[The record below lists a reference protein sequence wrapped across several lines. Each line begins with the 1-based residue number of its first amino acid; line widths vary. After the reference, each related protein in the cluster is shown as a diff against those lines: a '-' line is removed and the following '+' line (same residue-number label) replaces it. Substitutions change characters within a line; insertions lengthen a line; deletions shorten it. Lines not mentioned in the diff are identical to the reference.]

1 MVRIRARTDF
11 IVTKHYS
18 HDTCTHTYYYP
29 NCVFNSRSN
38 PLPGPGP
45 GPGPVE
51 GGVQGGRIGEIRES
65 GSGSRSRS
73 RVCRGI

>member
-29 NCVFNSRSN
+29 NCVFDSRSN
-38 PLPGPGP
+38 PRP

-51 GGVQGGRIGEIRES
+51 EGVQGGRIEEIKES
-65 GSGSRSRS
+65 AAVACVEEFRDFIRL
-73 RVCRGI
+73 